1 MPKGPISSPPRHPK
15 KMHGVVDDDAP
26 LDDYEDA
33 VADRESEDI
42 HRLAD
47 EPNIA
52 AARRANK
59 QEVPNSTETG
69 RHKGT
74 TGSKQRSQ
82 PQFFLGL

>member
-1 MPKGPISSPPRHPK
+1 MPTGPISSPPQKPK
-15 KMHGVVDDDAP
+15 RVQGVFDDDAP
-26 LDDYEDA
+26 LDNYEDA
-33 VADRESEDI
+33 VEEREAEDI

-59 QEVPNSTETG
+59 QAVPNSSETG

-74 TGSKQRSQ
+74 TGSKNWSK
-82 PQFFLGL
+82 